1 MHKTVLA
8 RPNLKLF
15 LVAAVLIALLHDFI
29 SNGRS
34 QSSVFR
40 ATNPRIVAFVT
51 EAELTELLRQ
61 VETRPSSGAYARIAE
76 AYEKRGDVRKA
87 MRYLRMADFYAE
99 FEEEE

>member
-1 MHKTVLA
+1 MRRTILA

-40 ATNPRIVAFVT
+40 TTNPRIVAFVT
-51 EAELTELLRQ
+51 EAELEALLRE
-61 VETRPSSGAYARIAE
+61 VETRPSAGAYARISE

-87 MRYLRMADFYAE
+87 MRYLRLADFHAQ
-99 FEEEE
+99 FEDGE